1 MGYSDHC
8 RSDHQDLYWIGQDED
23 DCEEVMWPRSSPVL
37 PEIGDTCSVREGR
50 GGEGRGGVTESY
62 VTTSV
67 EHCAPW
73 RSMEVFASVR
83 IFAYV
88 LLDVFYVGR
97 ETKMSTSLHLLYV
110 WRYLANPV
118 RGHVCCTKTS
128 KTP

>member
-50 GGEGRGGVTESY
+50 RGGVTESY

-67 EHCAPW
+67 EHCPPW
-73 RSMEVFASVR
+73 RNMEVFAS
-83 IFAYV
+83 V
-88 LLDVFYVGR
+88 LLDVFYVHR

-118 RGHVCCTKTS
+118 SGHVCCTKTS